1 MTTAQGAG
9 SVLVV
14 EDDSSIA
21 QVLTTL
27 LEDEGYRVATGVDG
41 QALASALADPPGL
54 VLLDVMMPGM
64 DGLEVCRRLKS
75 DSRTRDVPV
84 IFVTAMPPDLLAAH
98 LGDCPYEAL
107 IRKPFT
113 LDEVLA
119 AVHRHLAA

>member
-54 VLLDVMMPGM
+54 VLLDVMMPGI
-64 DGLEVCRRLKS
+64 DFLEVCRRL
-75 DSRTRDVPV
+75 
-84 IFVTAMPPDLLAAH
+84 
-98 LGDCPYEAL
+98 
-107 IRKPFT
+107 
-113 LDEVLA
+113 
-119 AVHRHLAA
+119 